1 MKEKLLSVKV
11 HGVHEVR
18 KGDVHTAEL
27 LVHEPSAS
35 QVEMALESLTNISLT
50 GSNKIVR

>member
-1 MKEKLLSVKV
+1 MKETLLSVKV
-11 HGVHEVR
+11 YGVHDVR

-35 QVEMALESLTNISLT
+35 QVEMTLERLTNIT
-50 GSNKIVR
+50 HG